1 MSLVS
6 LPLTALLDRIAAA
19 DPTPGGG
26 SVAAVAG
33 ACGAALAE
41 MVAGLPK
48 TRGNTDEERATLAAL
63 RPALQEGRQRLAAL
77 VDEDTD
83 AFNALM
89 AAFRLPKATDDEKA
103 ARRAAIQAATQL
115 ATLVP
120 LETVEVG
127 ARLLKD
133 VMTVA
138 RLGNPSASSDVAVG
152 IGVLRAAVDGAAA
165 NVRTNLPGLT
175 DESVKATIVQRLEQA
190 LGDAAE
196 AAREAA
202 EAVHG

>member
-1 MSLVS
+1 MPLVS
-6 LPLTALLDRIAAA
+6 LPLTTLLDRIASP

-63 RPALQEGRQRLAAL
+63 RPALSEGRQRLTAL

-83 AFNALM
+83 AFNELM

-115 ATLVP
+115 ATIVP

-138 RLGNPSASSDVAVG
+138 RIGNPSASSDVAVG

-165 NVRTNLPGLT
+165 NVRTNLGGLT
-175 DESVKATIVQRLEQA
+175 DESVKAMIVQRLERA
-190 LGDAAE
+190 LGDAAD
-196 AAREAA
+196 AASAAA
-202 EAVHG
+202 EATQG